1 MSQARQRA
9 PEYTVIFMDSI
20 MRPLDGLLVLD
31 FSRVLAGPYC
41 TMQLADLG
49 ARVIKIEQPGR
60 GDDTRAWG
68 PPFVG
73 SESAYFL
80 SVNRNKESLA
90 LDLKHPRARPILDAL
105 LSRADV
111 VVENFRPGTMERL
124 GLGYREVAA
133 RHPRIVY
140 CSISGFGQTGPRR
153 AEAGYDAMMQA
164 EGGLMS
170 ITGAADGP
178 PFRLGVAIGD
188 IATGMF
194 AVQGILAALFA
205 RERTPR
211 PGSGQ
216 TRRGQ
221 HVDIAM
227 LDAVTALLTY
237 QASSAFATGG
247 TPGRMGNRH
256 PSIAPYDTFAAAD
269 GDFVLAVGNDD
280 QFHRLSRV
288 LGRPD
293 LAADPRFA
301 TNADRVVNYDAL
313 RGELSPLLA
322 MWSRKDLVAALTAA
336 GVPSAAVR
344 SVTEALADPQ
354 LAARDMIVPLEHLN
368 AGAIRVLGTPLKL
381 SDTPAAVR
389 TPPPAL
395 GQHTAAVLEQDVGLA
410 EAEIDSLRTAGA
422 IG

>member
-1 MSQARQRA
+1 MWNLEMWQLGARLPDFHISTFPHFHISKFPNLVSPR
-9 PEYTVIFMDSI
+9 
-20 MRPLDGLLVLD
+20 DGLLVLD

-41 TMQLADLG
+41 TMQLGDLG

-73 SESAYFL
+73 RESAYFL

-124 GLGYREVAA
+124 GLGYAAIAA
-133 RHPRIVY
+133 RYPRIVY

-153 AEAGYDAMMQA
+153 AEPGYDAMMQA

-205 RERTPR
+205 RERSAQA
-211 PGSGQ
+211 G
-216 TRRGQ
+216 RGQ
-221 HVDIAM
+221 HLDIAM

-237 QASSAFATGG
+237 QASIAFTTGG
-247 TPGRMGNRH
+247 TPARMGNRH

-269 GDFVLAVGNDD
+269 GT
-280 QFHRLSRV
+280 SCC
-288 LGRPD
+288 
-293 LAADPRFA
+293 
-301 TNADRVVNYDAL
+301 
-313 RGELSPLLA
+313 
-322 MWSRKDLVAALTAA
+322 
-336 GVPSAAVR
+336 PSATMTSSTAWRGCWAVPISPPTR
-344 SVTEALADPQ
+344 ASP
-354 LAARDMIVPLEHLN
+354 
-368 AGAIRVLGTPLKL
+368 
-381 SDTPAAVR
+381 R
-389 TPPPAL
+389 TPIA
-395 GQHTAAVLEQDVGLA
+395 
-410 EAEIDSLRTAGA
+410 
-422 IG
+422 

>member
-1 MSQARQRA
+1 M
-9 PEYTVIFMDSI
+9 P
-20 MRPLDGLLVLD
+20 PLDGLLVLD

-41 TMQLADLG
+41 TMQLGDLG
-49 ARVIKIEQPGR
+49 ARVIKLEQPGR

-90 LDLKHPRARPILDAL
+90 LDLKHPRARPILEAL
-105 LSRADV
+105 LARADV

-124 GLGYREVAA
+124 GLGYRDVSA

-153 AEAGYDAMMQA
+153 AQAGYDAMMQA

-205 RERTPR
+205 RERAT
-211 PGSGQ
+211 GQ
-216 TRRGQ
+216 AGRGQ

-227 LDAVTALLTY
+227 LDSVTALLTY
-237 QASSAFATGG
+237 QASIALSTGR
-247 TPGRMGNRH
+247 TPARMGNRH
-256 PSIAPYDTFAAAD
+256 PSIAPYDTFATLD
-269 GDFVLAVGNDD
+269 GNFVLSVGNDD
-280 QFHRLSRV
+280 QFQRLSRV
-288 LGRPD
+288 LGRPG
-293 LAADPRFA
+293 LASDPRFT
-301 TNADRVVNYDAL
+301 TNADRVAHHEAL
-313 RGELSPLLA
+313 RDTLSPLLA
-322 MWSRKDLVAALTAA
+322 LWSRSDLVRTLTAA
-336 GVPSAAVR
+336 GVPSGSVR
-344 SVTEALADPQ
+344 TVTEALADPQ
-354 LAARDMIVPLEHLN
+354 VTARDMIVPLEHLT
-368 AGAIRVLGTPLKL
+368 AGSIRVLGTPLKL
-381 SDTPAAVR
+381 SETPAGVR

-395 GQHTAAVLEQDVGLA
+395 GQHTVAILRGDLGLSGVEIEELRGSGAVG
-410 EAEIDSLRTAGA
+410 
-422 IG
+422 

>member
-1 MSQARQRA
+1 
-9 PEYTVIFMDSI
+9 
-20 MRPLDGLLVLD
+20 
-31 FSRVLAGPYC
+31 
-41 TMQLADLG
+41 MQLADLG
-49 ARVIKIEQPGR
+49 ARVVKIEQPGK

-73 SESAYFL
+73 TESAYFL

-90 LDLKHPRARPILDAL
+90 LDLKHERARPILDAL

-124 GLGYREVAA
+124 GLGYGEVAA

-170 ITGAADGP
+170 ITGAAGGP

-205 RERTPR
+205 RERT
-211 PGSGQ
+211 G
-216 TRRGQ
+216 RGQ
-221 HVDIAM
+221 RVDIAM

-237 QASSAFATGG
+237 QASSAFATGA

-269 GDFVLAVGNDD
+269 GDFVLSVGNDD
-280 QFHRLSRV
+280 QFRRLARGSGPSRRW
-288 LGRPD
+288 RPI
-293 LAADPRFA
+293 
-301 TNADRVVNYDAL
+301 
-313 RGELSPLLA
+313 RG
-322 MWSRKDLVAALTAA
+322 SR
-336 GVPSAAVR
+336 P
-344 SVTEALADPQ
+344 
-354 LAARDMIVPLEHLN
+354 M
-368 AGAIRVLGTPLKL
+368 
-381 SDTPAAVR
+381 
-389 TPPPAL
+389 
-395 GQHTAAVLEQDVGLA
+395 
-410 EAEIDSLRTAGA
+410 RTAWPITRRCAANCRRSSARGRGR
-422 IG
+422 ISCRR

>member
-1 MSQARQRA
+1 
-9 PEYTVIFMDSI
+9 
-20 MRPLDGLLVLD
+20 MRPLDGVFVLD

-73 SESAYFL
+73 GESAYFL

-90 LDLKHPRARPILDAL
+90 LDLKHERARPIVEAL

-124 GLGYREVAA
+124 GLGYADVAA

-194 AVQGILAALFA
+194 AAQGILAALFA
-205 RERTPR
+205 RERT
-211 PGSGQ
+211 G
-216 TRRGQ
+216 RGQ
-221 HVDIAM
+221 QVDIAM

-237 QASSAFATGG
+237 QASSVFAAGG
-247 TPGRMGNRH
+247 TPVRMGNRH
-256 PSIAPYDTFAAAD
+256 PSIAPYDTFTAAD
-269 GDFVLAVGNDD
+269 GDFVLSVGNDD
-280 QFHRLSRV
+280 QFRRLSQV
-288 LGRPD
+288 LGRPG
-293 LAADPRFA
+293 LAADPRFT
-301 TNADRVVNYDAL
+301 TNANRVANHEAL
-313 RGELSPLLA
+313 RGELSPLLGA
-322 MWSRKDLVAALTAA
+322 RTRQDLVQALTAA
-336 GVPSAAVR
+336 GVPSGAVR

-354 LAARDMIVPLEHLN
+354 LAAREMIVPLEHLA
-368 AGAIRVLGTPLKL
+368 AGPIRVLGTPLKL
-381 SDTPAAVR
+381 SETPAAVR
-389 TPPPAL
+389 TPPPVL
-395 GQHTAAVLEQDVGLA
+395 GQHTAAILA
-410 EAEIDSLRTAGA
+410 ELGLTDSA
-422 IG
+422 